1 MVAIDGLYGLFRPA
15 WQANT
20 RIYLGFLTWNSAKA
34 DFAAGACNVVA
45 IRYACCR

>member
-20 RIYLGFLTWNSAKA
+20 RIYLRLFDLE
-34 DFAAGACNVVA
+34 F
-45 IRYACCR
+45 R